1 MPESKISSPP
11 NFPPKWRLPLIW
23 IILTLVLDLSSKVL
37 AQAYFSETEPIPVIP
52 GFFNLILTYNPGA
65 AFSIL
70 AGEGGQA
77 QGLKMAAL
85 AMVAM
90 LPFIYF
96 YVKAAP
102 SDQGLLASL
111 GLVWGGA
118 LGNIH
123 DRLHWGKVVDFL
135 DFYWGDYHW
144 PAFNVADIAICL
156 GAGLL
161 ALSVLLEKP
170 PAKAGDS
177 AASMAGSDESPF
189 SDDKFQP

>member
-11 NFPPKWRLPLIW
+11 NSPSKWRLPLTW
-23 IILTLVLDLSSKVL
+23 IILTLVLDLCTKVL
-37 AQAYFSETEPIPVIP
+37 AKTYLSEIEPIQVIP

-65 AFSIL
+65 AFSLL
-70 AGEGGQA
+70 AGGGGAA
-77 QGLKMAAL
+77 QGLKMAVL
-85 AMVAM
+85 ATVAM

-102 SDQGLLASL
+102 GDRGLLTSL

-161 ALSVLLEKP
+161 ALSVLREKP
-170 PAKAGDS
+170 PAKAGHPV
-177 AASMAGSDESPF
+177 A
-189 SDDKFQP
+189 